1 MVVGYLGGTQLVP
14 STGPYPYPVRAVR
27 DLRDADT
34 TRHGTGK
41 DYFSVTTKQV
51 RQTGPAEENRSWVPR
66 DTHLVPF
73 TGPYPYPVKTVRE
86 LRDADTP
93 DGAGHLRRL
102 AQINLSTEPR
112 NVVDGRHLWTPGRSE
127 RTPVNRI
134 KLPPDLMR
142 LSDVRWFRCRA
153 LA

>member
-14 STGPYPYPVRAVR
+14 STGPYPYPVQAVR

-41 DYFSVTTKQV
+41 DYVSVTTKQV
-51 RQTGPAEENRSWVPR
+51 RQTGPGGLPKKTVVGYLG
-66 DTHLVPF
+66 DTQLVPF

-102 AQINLSTEPR
+102 AQINLGT
-112 NVVDGRHLWTPGRSE
+112 SE
-127 RTPVNRI
+127 RG
-134 KLPPDLMR
+134 
-142 LSDVRWFRCRA
+142 
-153 LA
+153 